1 MGYRTLI
8 AYVRN
13 AAEMKRIVAA
23 AALVAAK
30 SDRAHIIGIYAI
42 PSPVVY
48 ADPNGFVD
56 ATMFEVHE
64 ARHKENAEKLQE
76 LFDVEMRQYDLPHE
90 FRIVHANSSDGSD
103 GILQSAFRADLI
115 IAGQPDPNDPELSND
130 TSETLVFDS
139 GRPVLLV
146 PYAFSAPSEI
156 SRIAVAFNGKRE
168 AARAAFDAL
177 PLLVAVKSVE
187 IIWVDPPEASS
198 QKINA
203 VAGTALAEA
212 LDRHGAKV
220 EVKQLSSQ
228 GLSVQETIRQYVMGS
243 GIDLL
248 VMGAYSHSRLRELV
262 FGGVTRSIL
271 SDMPMMTLVSR

>member
-13 AAEMKRIVAA
+13 AAELRRVVTAA
-23 AALVAAK
+23 TLVAAK
-30 SDRAHIIGIYAI
+30 TGEAHIIGIYAI

-56 ATMFEVHE
+56 ATMFEAHE
-64 ARHKENAEKLQE
+64 ARHEENARKLKD
-76 LFDVEMRQYDLPHE
+76 LFDKEMRQRDLPYE
-90 FRIVHANSSDGSD
+90 FRIVRANSGTGSEAVM
-103 GILQSAFRADLI
+103 QSAFRADLI
-115 IAGQPDPNDPELSND
+115 IAGQPDPNDPELSSD
-130 TSETLVFDS
+130 TTETLVFDS

-146 PYAFSAPSEI
+146 PYAFQAPAEI

-177 PLLVAVKSVE
+177 PLLVTAESVD
-187 IIWVDPPEASS
+187 IIWVDPPEAAG
-198 QKINA
+198 QAIN
-203 VAGTALAEA
+203 VAAGAALAEA
-212 LDRHGAKV
+212 MERHGAKV
-220 EVKQLSSQ
+220 AVKQLPSQ
-228 GLSVQETIRQYVMGS
+228 GLSVQETIRQFVMS
-243 GIDLL
+243 NGIDLL

-271 SDMPMMTLVSR
+271 TDMPTLTLVSR

>member
-13 AAEMKRIVAA
+13 AAELERIVGA

-30 SDRAHIIGIYAI
+30 TDRAHIIGIYAI

-56 ATMFEVHE
+56 ATMIEAHE
-64 ARHKENAEKLQE
+64 ARHEENAKKLKK
-76 LFDVEMRQYDLPHE
+76 LFETEMGQHDLPHE
-90 FRIVHANSSDGSD
+90 FRIVRSNSGIGSD
-103 GILQSAFRADLI
+103 AILQSAFRADLI
-115 IAGQPDPNDPELSND
+115 IAGQPDPADPELSSD
-130 TSETLVFDS
+130 PTETLVFDS

-146 PYAFSAPSEI
+146 PYGFSAPSEI

-187 IIWVDPPEASS
+187 IIWVDPPETGG
-198 QKINA
+198 QKANT

-212 LDRHGAKV
+212 LDRHGVKV
-220 EVKQLSSQ
+220 TVKPLISQ
-228 GLSVQETIRQYVMGS
+228 GLSAQETIRQYVMQN

-271 SDMPMMTLVSR
+271 TDMPTMTLLSR